1 MNILLIGA
9 GGREHALAYAIAASP
24 LLDRLYCA
32 PGNPGTAECGTN
44 VALDIGDHAAV
55 AQFCRANEIGLVAV
69 GPEAPLV
76 AGIVDDLT
84 TQGIKV
90 FGPSRAAARLEGSKG
105 FTKDLC
111 ARAGIPTAAYRRF
124 NNAEAALS
132 HVAESAAPLVVKVD
146 GLAQGKGVTVA
157 ETTAEAVE
165 AVRQAFAAPSGNA
178 RPEIVIEERL
188 LGPELSFFALCD
200 GRHVL
205 PLGTAEDYK
214 RVGEGD
220 TGPNT
225 GGMGAFSP
233 SRLIDPALEAA
244 ILGQIVRPT
253 LEALAD
259 MGTPYRGVL
268 YAGLMLTAEGPKLI
282 EYNVRFGDPECQ
294 VLMMRLKDDIVT
306 LMLGAVDGVLETM
319 SARFRGEPALTVV
332 IAAKGYPGTVE
343 AGGAIHG
350 LAAAAAVEGVVVFQ
364 AGTRRQG
371 EQLLASGGRVLNVTA
386 SGPTLETARQR
397 AYQAVSLI
405 DLPGSFYR
413 RDIGKRSR

>member
-1 MNILLIGA
+1 MNILLIGS

-32 PGNPGTAECGTN
+32 PGNPGTAQCGEN
-44 VALDIGDHAAV
+44 VALDIADHAAV
-55 AQFCRANEIGLVAV
+55 AQFCQTHQIGLVVV

-84 TQGIKV
+84 EQGIKV
-90 FGPSRAAARLEGSKG
+90 FGPTRGAARLEGSKG
-105 FTKDLC
+105 FAKDLC

-124 NNAEAALS
+124 KDADAALQ
-132 HVAESAAPLVVKVD
+132 HVAEKGAPLVIKLD

-157 ETTAEAVE
+157 ETTGEAME
-165 AVRQAFAAPSGNA
+165 AVRQAFAGPSGQA
-178 RPEIVIEERL
+178 GSEIVIEEKL
-188 LGPELSFFALCD
+188 MGPELSFFALCD
-200 GRHVL
+200 GKHVL
-205 PLGTAEDYK
+205 PLSTAEDYK
-214 RVGEGD
+214 RVGDGNS
-220 TGPNT
+220 GPNT

-233 SRLIDPALEAA
+233 SRLIDPALEARV
-244 ILGQIVRPT
+244 LDQIIRPT
-253 LEALAD
+253 LAALAE

-306 LMLGAVDGVLETM
+306 LMLAAVDGVLDTM
-319 SARFRGEPALTVV
+319 SARFRDEAALTVV

-343 AGGAIHG
+343 TGAAIHG
-350 LAAAAAVEGVVVFQ
+350 LAAAAALADVVVFQ
-364 AGTRRQG
+364 AGTRREG
-371 EQLLASGGRVLNVTA
+371 EQLIAGGGRVLNVTA

-405 DLPGSFYR
+405 DFPGGFYR
-413 RDIGKRSR
+413 RDIGKQSR

>member
-1 MNILLIGA
+1 MNILLIGG

-55 AQFCRANEIGLVAV
+55 AQFCQANEIGLAAV

-84 TQGIKV
+84 ARGIKA

-132 HVAESAAPLVVKVD
+132 HVAESGAPLVVKVD

-165 AVRQAFAAPSGNA
+165 AVRQAFAGGSGPTG
-178 RPEIVIEERL
+178 PEIVIEEKL
-188 LGPELSFFALCD
+188 TGQELSYFALCD
-200 GRHVL
+200 GRRVL

-220 TGPNT
+220 TGANT

-244 ILGQIVRPT
+244 ILDQIIRPT
-253 LEALAD
+253 LEAMVE

-319 SARFRGEPALTVV
+319 SARFRSEPALTVV

-343 AGGAIHG
+343 TGGAIHG
-350 LAAAAAVEGVVVFQ
+350 LSAAAAVEGVVVFQ

-371 EQLLASGGRVLNVTA
+371 GQLVTSGGRVLNVTA

-397 AYQAVSLI
+397 AYEAASLI

-413 RDIGKRSR
+413 RDIGKRPR